1 MPKRKMP
8 TGNATDYSG
17 QTRLR
22 MGPEMHADVARAAAA
37 EGVSINTW
45 LVTRI
50 ARELGRLEQQSTDDD
65 RV

>member
-22 MGPEMHADVARAAAA
+22 MGPSMHAEAAQAAAA
-37 EGVSINTW
+37 EGVSLNTW
-45 LVTRI
+45 LVKVI
-50 ARELGRLEQQSTDDD
+50 ARELGRRDPPADDD
-65 RV
+65 